1 MIWIR
6 FRNKGDGGFL
16 VGKIE
21 NVKLQPTKVHG
32 LALEEEKK
40 NSRST

>member
-6 FRNKGDGGFL
+6 FRNKKGDGGFL
-16 VGKIE
+16 AEKIE

-32 LALEEEKK
+32 LALEEEEQEL
-40 NSRST
+40 